1 MLSKF
6 LRFLHVSPLFLQCCS
21 ICFSPLNRAALRNTR
36 KREREKERSSGSLHP
51 NLDRRRSD
59 VSATDRKVGTG
70 RVYFRAPDILY
81 HCSLS
86 CIEKKRERT
95 LKIYA
100 RKVGFIASIYKEPVI
115 EKLNPPPKKK
125 KKEKKNSSQSKNLTF
140 NLSPSSSSSS
150 FFGLYLTGRAM
161 LPRVT
166 MKRSCFNTLILWR
179 NANCLLLFCHGYVK
193 HAPLRFIFR

>member
-125 KKEKKNSSQSKNLTF
+125 KKRKILLNREF
-140 NLSPSSSSSS
+140 NVQP
-150 FFGLYLTGRAM
+150 
-161 LPRVT
+161 LPLE
-166 MKRSCFNTLILWR
+166 FLIF
-179 NANCLLLFCHGYVK
+179 LFW
-193 HAPLRFIFR
+193 FIFNGACDVNPVSP